1 MCAYS
6 LHMTWSPEAPYND
19 LPLLPPNAEYETKT
33 VLRAAIRARAAI
45 AALDQAA
52 KRMQNPMVLVNSIS
66 LLEAQA
72 SSEIENIVTTTD
84 DLFRFVH
91 DPSDA
96 ANPDTKETLR
106 YRAALFAG
114 MDAIQARPLSVTTAI
129 DVCTNIHRREMGI
142 RRLSGTYIGNPQT
155 QQAIYTPPLGE
166 RVILDKLS
174 NWAEFLHAD
183 SGVDPL
189 ITMAIS
195 HYQFEAIHPF
205 EDGNGRTGR
214 ILNVLQ
220 LVEAGLLNAPILY
233 LSRFIIRNKDE
244 YYRLLLAVTRD
255 VAWGEWIEFIL
266 TGLEETA
273 QQTLRKI
280 DRIQELQET
289 VRQEIGENTK
299 AGSNADLLDV
309 LFENPYARISNVV
322 DSCNVSRPT
331 ATGWL
336 NALVA
341 TGALT
346 DLKVGR
352 DRLFINTRFLNILAT
367 DEVASGASP
376 PPTLF

>member
-1 MCAYS
+1 MCEYS
-6 LHMTWSPEAPYND
+6 LHMTWSAAAPYND
-19 LPLLPPNAEYETKT
+19 LPLLPPSVDYETKP

-129 DVCTNIHRREMGI
+129 EVCTIIHRREMGV
-142 RRLSGTYIGNPQT
+142 RRLPGTFIGDRRT
-155 QQAIYTPPLGE
+155 QQPIYTPPSGE

-174 NWAEFLHAD
+174 NWADFLHAD

-189 ITMAIS
+189 VTMAIS

-220 LVEAGLLNAPILY
+220 LVEAELLNAPILY

-244 YYRLLLAVTRD
+244 YYRLLLAVTAD
-255 VAWGEWIEFIL
+255 GAWEEWIEFIL
-266 TGLEETA
+266 NGLEATA

-280 DRIQELQET
+280 DRIQELQE
-289 VRQEIGENTK
+289 VMRLEIRENTR

-309 LFENPYARISNVV
+309 LFENPYARISNVIER
-322 DSCNVSRPT
+322 CNVSRPT
-331 ATGWL
+331 ATAWL
-336 NALVA
+336 NDLVA
-341 TGALT
+341 TGALA

-352 DRLFINTRFLNILAT
+352 DRLFINTRFLSILAT
-367 DEVASGASP
+367 DEVDVDAG